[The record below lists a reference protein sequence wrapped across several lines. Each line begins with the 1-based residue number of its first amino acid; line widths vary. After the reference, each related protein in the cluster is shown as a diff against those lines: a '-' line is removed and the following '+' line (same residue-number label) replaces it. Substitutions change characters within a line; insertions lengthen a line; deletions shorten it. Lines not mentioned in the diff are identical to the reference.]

1 MHLAVIQCR
10 KCWSIP
16 STTKAKAAFSGMVSF
31 RTIHVQMPRRPVS
44 KAAQQGGPK
53 RRKRLVSST
62 ISIKWWWFIHISRKS
77 RQSSSLACRA
87 DNDLDPSGS
96 SGDTSLGSRALTRS
110 DTVAIWASSGA
121 RPKTSDNRPFK
132 KTAEIESKP
141 NICSLRESVP
151 CQHVPAIYILNLP
164 PSLSFACL
172 THCNVKN
179 ENLEK
184 KTSKSEPAKST
195 QSPKMTK
202 FLSKVTVH
210 HPSSLGDLAE
220 LQRPLP
226 ARGAKQALSHQPLT
240 ISGTVERYFP
250 EQTSE
255 TPANP
260 CHRHLNIFQ
269 NLIRRGW
276 AFRILDVSVATIE
289 AIIPPYIFGTLQLC
303 C

>member
-16 STTKAKAAFSGMVSF
+16 STTKAKAAW
-31 RTIHVQMPRRPVS
+31 TIHVHFQMPRRPVS

-53 RRKRLVSST
+53 RTKRLVSST
-62 ISIKWWWFIHISRKS
+62 ISIKWWWCIHISRKS
-77 RQSSSLACRA
+77 CQSPSLACRA
-87 DNDLDPSGS
+87 DKDLDPSGS

-141 NICSLRESVP
+141 NICSLTESV
-151 CQHVPAIYILNLP
+151 QHVPAIYILNLP
-164 PSLSFACL
+164 PSLSFPCL

-226 ARGAKQALSHQPLT
+226 ARCAKQALSHQPLT

-250 EQTSE
+250 NIPVKHQL
-255 TPANP
+255 TPATAT
-260 CHRHLNIFQ
+260 
-269 NLIRRGW
+269 W
-276 AFRILDVSVATIE
+276 TYFRI
-289 AIIPPYIFGTLQLC
+289 
-303 C
+303 